1 MFDKVK
7 DMQKLG
13 FMEMIVV
20 KCYSGGFRKGR
31 SDFTMNVK
39 LLIFESAT
47 VCYQKYCSVEL
58 QEVFLLYIIIKYICF
73 NNFRSLKSKVFWL

>member
-58 QEVFLLYIIIKYICF
+58 QEVFLLYIIMKYF
-73 NNFRSLKSKVFWL
+73 